1 MKRLLMAL
9 MLGLVALSG
18 VAVASA
24 DPTAPTS
31 IDSVQAP

>member
-9 MLGLVALSG
+9 ILGLVALSG
-18 VAVASA
+18 VATASA
-24 DPTAPTS
+24 DPTATG